1 MTTDTPPLYLVLLAD
16 ARRARFLELHLGQS
30 CELGAL
36 EGDFTGAGLD
46 VLAARADILCRD
58 RRADRLVL
66 GCDPSL
72 QSRLI
77 PLLPAPPRRDLILEP
92 LLGPDL
98 PPEAVVGRIAHHER
112 EARKTRQTALVER
125 FLDEVR
131 QGGAVAGLKAST
143 SVLQQG
149 CARLLLVRAGYAKM
163 GRCCPACGRLSVD
176 HRSCPWCFRPTAVVL
191 DLVEELADRAAAAG
205 VEIFRVSA
213 DARFDAAGGIGVEL
227 FAGQGRPRPT

>member
-1 MTTDTPPLYLVLLAD
+1 MTPDTLPLYLVLLAD

-46 VLAARADILCRD
+46 VLSTRADILCRD

-72 QSRLI
+72 QSLLI
-77 PLLPAPPRRDLILEP
+77 PLLSTPLRQDLLLEP

-98 PPEAVVGRIAHHER
+98 PLEAVVDRIAHHER
-112 EARKTRQTALVER
+112 EARKVRQAVLVER

-131 QGGAVAGLKAST
+131 QGGAVMGLKAST
-143 SVLQQG
+143 SALQQG

-176 HRSCPWCFRPTAVVL
+176 HRSCPWCFRPTAVVP

-205 VEIFRVSA
+205 VEICRVSE
-213 DARFDAAGGIGVEL
+213 DARFDAAGRIGVAL
-227 FAGQGRPRPT
+227 VADQGRTRLT